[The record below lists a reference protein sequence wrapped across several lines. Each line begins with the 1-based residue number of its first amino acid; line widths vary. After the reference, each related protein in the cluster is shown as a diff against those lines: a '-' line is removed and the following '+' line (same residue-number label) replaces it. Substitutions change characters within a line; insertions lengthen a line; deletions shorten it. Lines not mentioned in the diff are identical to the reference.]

1 MNEPGEVPSEVAAT
15 RKRGGV
21 VIPPSLSERIAS
33 VFSRF
38 GILFVL
44 LALAIAFGVTAP
56 RFLLPAN
63 IANIFKQVSV
73 VAVMAIGM
81 MMVILIGGID
91 LSVGSVAL
99 LSATV
104 CVWLINHQVMSVAP
118 AIVAGLAAGC
128 LVGLLNGLLAEKVKI
143 SPIIVTLGT
152 MMAVRGLAQA
162 ILWIDNSWLW
172 VKAPLFLYI
181 SKNTIGPVPV
191 AAAIT
196 LVLYVIFGVILQ
208 QTRYGRHLYAIGGN
222 QRTAHLCGIP
232 VDRTKITAYV
242 LCGLTAGIGGLIL
255 VARLS
260 AISPKVG
267 DRLEFDIITAV
278 VLGGASLTGGSGRL
292 EKTLLGAIMVGMIMN
307 YMTIKGI
314 PGNYQAF
321 VSGMLILIAAIL
333 DRLSK
338 ART

>member
-1 MNEPGEVPSEVAAT
+1 
-15 RKRGGV
+15 
-21 VIPPSLSERIAS
+21 
-33 VFSRF
+33 
-38 GILFVL
+38 VL
-44 LALAIAFGVTAP
+44 LALVVVFGLTAP
-56 RFLLPAN
+56 RFLLVGN
-63 IANIFKQVSV
+63 IVTIFKQVSITAIV
-73 VAVMAIGM
+73 AIGM
-81 MMVILIGGID
+81 TMVILIGGID

-99 LSATV
+99 LSGTV
-104 CVWLINHQVMSVAP
+104 CIWLINHQVMATAP
-118 AIVAGLAAGC
+118 AIVAGLLVAC

-152 MMAVRGLAQA
+152 MIAFRGLAQA

-172 VKAPLFLYI
+172 VKDPLFLYI

-191 AAAIT
+191 AVVIT
-196 LVLYVIFGVILQ
+196 LALYVIFGVILV
-208 QTRYGRHLYAIGGN
+208 QTRFGRHLYAIGGN

-292 EKTLLGAIMVGMIMN
+292 EKTLLGAIMVGMILN
-307 YMTIKGI
+307 YLTIKGI

-321 VSGMLILIAAIL
+321 VNGMLILIAAIL

-338 ART
+338 R

>member
-1 MNEPGEVPSEVAAT
+1 
-15 RKRGGV
+15 
-21 VIPPSLSERIAS
+21 
-33 VFSRF
+33 
-38 GILFVL
+38 
-44 LALAIAFGVTAP
+44 
-56 RFLLPAN
+56 
-63 IANIFKQVSV
+63 
-73 VAVMAIGM
+73 
-81 MMVILIGGID
+81 
-91 LSVGSVAL
+91 
-99 LSATV
+99 
-104 CVWLINHQVMSVAP
+104 
-118 AIVAGLAAGC
+118 VAGLLVAC

-152 MMAVRGLAQA
+152 MIAFRGLAQA

-172 VKAPLFLYI
+172 VKDPLFLYI

-191 AAAIT
+191 AVVIT
-196 LVLYVIFGVILQ
+196 LALYVIFGVILV
-208 QTRYGRHLYAIGGN
+208 QTRFGRHLYAIGGN

-292 EKTLLGAIMVGMIMN
+292 EKTLLGAIMVGMILN
-307 YMTIKGI
+307 YLTIKGI

-321 VSGMLILIAAIL
+321 VNGIQHHLRQLRPVSGFHGGSGGGHPGADPCPELVEGFRATGNMALAIL
-333 DRLSK
+333 AGIGSCLALGLFYGSLISYVK
-338 ART
+338 INSVIVTLAAMIWARGLALGLTNADSVPFQSPFVDFMNRGPCPELVEGCSWASLRSSC